1 MVPALVILVRLFTT
15 FDETVLNLIKK
26 LGFIGFSYHD
36 MKGNIKEKTIK
47 LSNRILFSGI
57 HRLFL
62 FFVT

>member
-26 LGFIGFSYHD
+26 LGFYYHD